1 MAVFIVLT
9 IMIGLLLVG
18 IATDVADL
26 IKYCKCQKKWDAVK
40 ANRRR
45 IDPDV
50 SNAELCELYVDFC
63 CEYDCNVEF

>member
-1 MAVFIVLT
+1 MAVFIVFIVLVVML
-9 IMIGLLLVG
+9 ILLLANSVRDAVRCE
-18 IATDVADL
+18 I
-26 IKYCKCQKKWDAVK
+26 YQRKWDAEK